1 MLGAI
6 TGDAIG
12 SVYEFDN
19 TKDYDFAL
27 FTGKSNYTD
36 DSVMTAAVANW
47 LLKDKEHS
55 YQGLEDSMLEFAE
68 KYPCPMGGYGGGFHT
83 WLFHPEKLYSYDYRY
98 GQPPYQSK
106 TGRHPY
112 GSWGNGSAMRASAVG
127 WFFDTLEETERVAE
141 ISAAITH
148 NHPEGIKGAQATAA
162 AVWLARNGK
171 GRDEMRDY
179 LSKRFGYDLDKTY
192 QYWHPIYGWES
203 SCQGTVP
210 QAIICFLESKTFED
224 AIRKAVSLGGD
235 SDTLACITGAI
246 AEAYYGGVPKKIA
259 MKVLDMLPEQFLD
272 LMRAMQEQTAYGE
285 ECPIDDYR
293 VVSKMPDRF
302 PKLLKAK
309 QEQKANK
316 DGGPVDNSSMPEIG
330 NDVQGAL
337 TMWTMGLGNSAKRFN
352 GENPIPKKERI
363 ATKNSMDLSPMP
375 EKHITVPLDLK
386 LTDEQMAIILCGHIP
401 DAMEDHWFMYCSD
414 NKIHYHRSWTGIC
427 VFEAGFHE
435 SFSGFQISSLTINQ
449 DPEDCRIEPERATA
463 LFCALLMEECG
474 GDASKY
480 WKQYMSA
487 R

>member
-12 SVYEFDN
+12 SVYEFVN

-27 FTGKSNYTD
+27 FTGNNNYTD

-55 YQGLEDSMLEFAE
+55 YQRLEESMLGFAQ
-68 KYPCPMGGYGGGFHT
+68 KFPCPMGGYGGGFQT

-112 GSWGNGSAMRASAVG
+112 GSWGNGSAMRVSAVG
-127 WFFDTLEETERVAE
+127 WFFDTLEDTERVAE

-171 GRDEMRDY
+171 DRDEIRDY

-210 QAIICFLESKTFED
+210 QAIICFLDSADFED

-235 SDTLACITGAI
+235 SDTLTCITGAI
-246 AEAYYGGVPKKIA
+246 AEAFYGGIPGTIQQ
-259 MKVLDMLPEQFLD
+259 KVLNMLPDTFLN
-272 LMRAMQEQTAYGE
+272 LLKAMQEQTSYGKV
-285 ECPIDDYR
+285 CPIDDPR
-293 VVSKMPDRF
+293 VANMTPKADDETMRALLMWKM
-302 PKLLKAK
+302 
-309 QEQKANK
+309 
-316 DGGPVDNSSMPEIG
+316 G
-330 NDVQGAL
+330 N
-337 TMWTMGLGNSAKRFN
+337 GNSAKRFS
-352 GENPIPKKERI
+352 GENPIPQKKRI
-363 ATKNSMDLSPMP
+363 ATKNKDLLPMP
-375 EKHITVPLDLK
+375 EKHVTVPLDLT
-386 LTDEQMAIILCGHIP
+386 LTDEQMSIVLLGHIP
-401 DAMEDHWFMYCSD
+401 EAMEDHWFMYCGD
-414 NKIHYHRSWTGIC
+414 NQIHYHRSWTGIC
-427 VFEAGFHE
+427 VFEAAFNE
-435 SFSGFQISSLTINQ
+435 SFNGFQINSLTINQ
-449 DPEDCRIEPERATA
+449 DPKECSIEPEKGTA